1 LRDVLSHQLGQD
13 LILALD
19 LLLQV
24 RDPFLFGLRVRPGLG
39 LKRRGP
45 VLEELLLPTV
55 EARRWQPQFV
65 TELGDRLLLQ
75 QMAPQNGD
83 LLFCRIVLSWFLHV
97 FPPLS

>member
-1 LRDVLSHQLGQD
+1 VLPHQFGQD

-24 RDPFLFGLRVRPGLG
+24 LDPLLFGLVVGSRLG
-39 LKRRGP
+39 LEGRRP
-45 VLEELLLPTV
+45 VVEELLLPAV
-55 EARRWQPQFV
+55 EDGRLQPQLV

-83 LLFCRIVLSWFLHV
+83 LLFCGVVLSWFLHA
-97 FPPLS
+97 FSLLS